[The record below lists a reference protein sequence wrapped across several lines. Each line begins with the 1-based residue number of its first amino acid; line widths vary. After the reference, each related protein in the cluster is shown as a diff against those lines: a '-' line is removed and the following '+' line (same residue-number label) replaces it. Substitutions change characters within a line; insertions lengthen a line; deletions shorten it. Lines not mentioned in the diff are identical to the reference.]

1 MEQQDHS
8 LTLPAYVNGLQQTGR
23 YSFPRKEALEV
34 TRLSPVALQHA
45 ARRLAQQGR
54 LVSPRRGFYVI
65 VPLEY
70 KSSGA
75 PPPSWF
81 IDQFMNFKGHSYYVG
96 LLSAAAVHGA
106 AHQQP
111 QEFQVL
117 VDVQQRPTSVGR
129 TRIRFLHKK
138 KILSTATVPI
148 KTETGTMKVSSPEA
162 TALDLV
168 RYASQSGGLNNVLT
182 ILSELAEKI
191 DADRLLSAAQH
202 DDNMATAQRLGFLM
216 DQLGDKSKTQPLA
229 AWIQTTHPRPVKLQ
243 QGRSVRRARK
253 AGPWNILVNDT
264 LELPE

>member
-1 MEQQDHS
+1 
-8 LTLPAYVNGLQQTGR
+8 
-23 YSFPRKEALEV
+23 
-34 TRLSPVALQHA
+34 
-45 ARRLAQQGR
+45 
-54 LVSPRRGFYVI
+54 
-65 VPLEY
+65 
-70 KSSGA
+70 
-75 PPPSWF
+75 
-81 IDQFMNFKGHSYYVG
+81 MNFKGHSYYVG

-106 AHQQP
+106 AHQQS

-138 KILSTATVPI
+138 KILSAATVPI

-162 TALDLV
+162 TALDFV

-202 DDNMATAQRLGFLM
+202 DDNMATAQRLGFLIV
-216 DQLGDKSKTQPLA
+216 QLGDKSKTQPLA

-243 QGRSVRRARK
+243 QGRSVQRARK
-253 AGPWNILVNDT
+253 AEPVNRGNNILEEPSRWRTYPADFLKSAVNFT
-264 LELPE
+264 SSFHVERRFSLRVATGH